1 MSRIKKVF
9 LVVFLL
15 VLVYAGYRILYKEH
29 EVSYTIDKYNI
40 KEHFYINNKHYYDLI
55 ISKDKENYT
64 YTLDK
69 NLSKEKRIIKSIKTF
84 KSNNLV
90 CIVPTYNKKI
100 EKNIYCNLN
109 NKEIS
114 IDYLLKTNNNDFKTI
129 KKKVKK
135 YKINYPSA
143 SKTYTKYKKNTIYKK
158 NILDGYN
165 YYIWNYKG
173 ILILNNKELKYQ
185 KVLNYDLYDGIM
197 ATTIDR
203 YYVLFENT
211 SVNGIENV
219 YYYDSRKNRL
229 NSFKLKEKLAKDSY
243 INGVVDNIVYVT
255 DRKNK
260 KEYKINIKAQTI
272 ERIDD
277 DINYIVYENN
287 EKREISKK
295 DFFMNDQYFDNAFIK
310 DNEVTDS
317 LELIKANNYYYYYKN
332 NKIYKTLDTNK
343 KHSKLLLELD
353 DIKEWNVYND
363 AIIIMADNSIYEYTE
378 KEGLR
383 KIVKSNELKYNY
395 KNIYK
400 IGKK

>member
-15 VLVYAGYRILYKEH
+15 VLVYGGYRILYKEH
-29 EVSYTIDKYNI
+29 EVSYKIDNYNI
-40 KEHFYINNKHYYDLI
+40 KEHFYINKNHYYDLI
-55 ISKDKENYT
+55 IIKDKENYA
-64 YTLDK
+64 YTI
-69 NLSKEKRIIKSIKTF
+69 NNSLSKEKRIIKSIKTF

-90 CIVPTYNKKI
+90 CIVPIYKKDI
-100 EKNIYCNLN
+100 NLNVYCNLDN
-109 NKEIS
+109 EEIS
-114 IDYLLKTNNNDFKTI
+114 IDYLIKKDNEDFKRI
-129 KKKVKK
+129 KNKLKK
-135 YKINYPSA
+135 YKIDYPNS
-143 SKTYTKYKKNTIYKK
+143 STVYKEYKKNTVYQE
-158 NILDGYN
+158 NIVDDYN

-185 KVLNYDLYDGIM
+185 KVLDYDLYDNIM

-211 SVNGIENV
+211 DVNGIEKV
-219 YYYDSRKNRL
+219 YYYDSRKNKL
-229 NSFKLKEKLAKDSY
+229 NTFKLKEKIDKDSY
-243 INGVVDNIVYVT
+243 INGVVDNIIYVT

-260 KEYKINIKAQTI
+260 KEYKINIQKQTI

-277 DINYIVYENN
+277 EVNYIVYENN
-287 EKREISKK
+287 NKKELSKS
-295 DFFMNDQYFDNAFIK
+295 DFFMNDQYFELK
-310 DNEVTDS
+310 D
-317 LELIKANNYYYYYKN
+317 NNYYYNYDN
-332 NKIYKTLDTNK
+332 NKIYKTLGTNK
-343 KHSKLLLELD
+343 KYSKLLLELN
-353 DIKEWNVYND
+353 DIKEWKVYNNR
-363 AIIIMADNSIYEYTE
+363 IIIVAKDTIYEYTE

>member
-1 MSRIKKVF
+1 MSRIKKIF

-15 VLVYAGYRILYKEH
+15 ILVYCGYRILYKEH

-40 KEHFYINNKHYYDLI
+40 KEHFYINNNHYYDLI
-55 ISKDKENYT
+55 ITKDKENYT

-84 KSNNLV
+84 KSNNLI

-114 IDYLLKTNNNDFKTI
+114 IDYLLKTNNDDFKTI

-143 SKTYTKYKKNTIYKK
+143 SKTYTKYKKNTVYKE

-165 YYIWNYKG
+165 YYIWNYKD
-173 ILILNNKELKYQ
+173 ILVLNNKELKYQ
-185 KVLNYDLYDGIM
+185 KVLDYDLYDGIM

-211 SVNGIENV
+211 SVNGIEKV
-219 YYYDSRKNRL
+219 YYYDGRNNRL

-243 INGVVDNIVYVT
+243 INGVVDNIIYVT

-260 KEYKINIKAQTI
+260 KEYKINIKSQTI

-287 EKREISKK
+287 NKK
-295 DFFMNDQYFDNAFIK
+295 ELPKSEFFMNDQYFDNTYIK

-317 LELIKANNYYYYYKN
+317 LELIKVNNYYYYYKN
-332 NKIYKTLDTNK
+332 NKIYKALDTNK

-363 AIIIMADNSIYEYTE
+363 TIIIMADNSIYEYTE

>member
-1 MSRIKKVF
+1 MSRIKKIF

-55 ISKDKENYT
+55 ITKDKENYT

-100 EKNIYCNLN
+100 EKNIYCNLD

-129 KKKVKK
+129 KKKMKK

-260 KEYKINIKAQTI
+260 KEYKVNIKAQTI

-295 DFFMNDQYFDNAFIK
+295 DFFMNDQHFDNAFIK

-317 LELIKANNYYYYYKN
+317 LELIKVNNYYYYYKN
-332 NKIYKTLDTNK
+332 KKIYKTLDTNK